1 MAQTSQP
8 SCLRCGTPMAPGQRF
23 CSNCGATREPG
34 FSNPTA
40 QAADN
45 YSQVPEMLTELPA
58 VPPPPP
64 PSEQYNQ
71 TPPGYTYYPPQQPQN
86 FAQRQQGYQSV
97 PVPPTY
103 AKPQKDATKSVLR
116 QMGCGVLLVI
126 LLVLGACGGLSY
138 FVYRFVVTSSSSTST
153 STSNTSTNTGSS
165 NGSSSQAVPTA
176 TVSINQMITYASI
189 ETTILS
195 VQEASSFSNDANAN
209 SSVLVRVN
217 LKEHNPTAN
226 VVYLFYSDNFRL
238 ILPDGTA
245 VAPTNENNNG
255 GIAQDVVRTNWVDF
269 PLSASTDISKLTLR
283 LGNTNEAQMDVPLT
297 GKADVSKYQL
307 KTSNPNAP
315 FQYAGLNWTLTTV
328 TSSWSA
334 NGKQADSSMRYI
346 VVTLKVDN
354 PTANLYY
361 PFANDYI
368 RLQGGGVTNA
378 PASNTF
384 DSSIAAG
391 ATGKVATVTFL
402 MPQSASS
409 FTLSMLARTDITPSA
424 SQVTKDFQI

>member
-217 LKEHNPTAN
+217 LKEHNSTAN
-226 VVYLFYSDNFRL
+226 VVFLFYSDNFRL

-255 GIAQDVVRTNWVDF
+255 GIAQDVVRTDWVDF

-283 LGNTNEAQMDVPLT
+283 LGNT
-297 GKADVSKYQL
+297 
-307 KTSNPNAP
+307 NAP